1 MAMILC
7 VYGAMWLW
15 CYVAMILG
23 GYGTR
28 WLWYYVAMILCG
40 YDTMWLLLTRQPC
53 YYKAMLDIIRIT
65 HVHN

>member
-23 GYGTR
+23 GYGTT
-28 WLWYYVAMILCG
+28 YVSMVLCG
-40 YDTMWLLLTRQPC
+40 YDTMWL
-53 YYKAMLDIIRIT
+53 
-65 HVHN
+65 